1 MKKVL
6 LSILFVGLLTSCV
19 TPKLPEPYGTSTIL
33 DYSPLT
39 SKGFYVT
46 ESNSVSFDYQAIA
59 SVSATEV
66 AGWVKKGKKQVISD
80 GTLRKNVDE
89 LYVNM
94 ESKPSSGKYIRV
106 SPDINAAMDRMVGIL
121 RTVGANGIINLNIQ
135 WESSR
140 IIISGMAIRK

>member
-66 AGWVKKGKKQVISD
+66 AGWVKKDKKQVISD

-94 ESKPSSGKYIRV
+94 ESKPSSGKYI
-106 SPDINAAMDRMVGIL
+106 PDINAAMDRMVEIL

>member
-66 AGWVKKGKKQVISD
+66 AGWVKKDKKQVISD
-80 GTLRKNVDE
+80 GTLRKNV
-89 LYVNM
+89 
-94 ESKPSSGKYIRV
+94 KPSSGKYIRV
-106 SPDINAAMDRMVGIL
+106 SPDINAAMDRMVEIL